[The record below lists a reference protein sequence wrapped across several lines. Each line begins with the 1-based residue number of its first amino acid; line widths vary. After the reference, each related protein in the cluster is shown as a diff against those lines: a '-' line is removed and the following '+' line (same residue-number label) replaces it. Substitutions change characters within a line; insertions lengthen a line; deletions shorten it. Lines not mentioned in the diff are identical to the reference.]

1 MPRRAGYRNWDD
13 YALKVAGLRMDES
26 VVFPDLENDK
36 AGLAQLRSALYGN
49 PHSKA
54 VRMQVVAVP
63 QGVKVVRFAGKH
75 KQEQERVALE
85 KKPEVP
91 VAVVATDGKCM
102 ERACPFP
109 AGSNGLCR
117 QHTRWAQEMVSH
129 YGSSLDEKSLS
140 GA

>member
-13 YALKVAGLRMDES
+13 YALKVAGLRMHES
-26 VVFPDLENDK
+26 VIFPDLQNDK
-36 AGLAQLRSALYGN
+36 KGLERLRSALYGN

-63 QGVKVVRFAGKH
+63 QGVKVTRFTGQRKTEYLAP
-75 KQEQERVALE
+75 V
-85 KKPEVP
+85 KPEAP
-91 VAVVATDGKCM
+91 AAVVATDGKCM

-109 AGSNGLCR
+109 AGSNGMCR
-117 QHTRWAQEMVSH
+117 QHSRWAQEMVSH